1 MNQPA
6 CKSTV
11 PLAPSFYRLIRGN
24 MFIVAIFRLLLLL
37 KDRRFIV
44 SKLRYRVYL
53 LVIHFYWRFIL
64 RKL

>member
-11 PLAPSFYRLIRGN
+11 PLAPIFYRLIRGN

-44 SKLRYRVYL
+44 SKLRYRVCL